1 MSQIMSGIARSS
13 LLVDLSISMYS
24 GRKQDTST
32 RDEVT
37 ASKGAKSKRAASVYK
52 SLFADCKELDDITK
66 FQARLRQQHYK
77 YTKPWLDSGVRM
89 LPATLLQQYQDVM
102 YDYEQEF
109 DALVSKF
116 LDKYDTLV
124 AAAAFQLGG
133 LFDRAEYPLRSEVRR
148 KFSFNLTYTPMP
160 TSGDFRLDI
169 ETETQA
175 ALAAEYEKSMQAMA
189 ERAARDSWDKLHVVL
204 SRLAKQLAPRG
215 EDGKPGKIYDSLL
228 GNAYELCELLRH
240 FNVTGDVALESMRK
254 QLMDIME
261 GVNTEALRKEVDTR
275 AVVHKKVQELLD
287 QHDWGI
293 DDDGRV
299 LDYDA
304 EGQLVIA
311 ANLEH
316 GMITHRYSVE
326 GDVFSLQ
333 SYAAAMVTTGR
344 GMVGEESDWLKRI
357 LDVAY
362 LGGHGLTIVSTPP
375 DFVLWFETDAKMD
388 LLRFIVEAEELN
400 SGV

>member
-1 MSQIMSGIARSS
+1 M
-13 LLVDLSISMYS
+13 
-24 GRKQDTST
+24 
-32 RDEVT
+32 
-37 ASKGAKSKRAASVYK
+37 
-52 SLFADCKELDDITK
+52 
-66 FQARLRQQHYK
+66 
-77 YTKPWLDSGVRM
+77 
-89 LPATLLQQYQDVM
+89 
-102 YDYEQEF
+102 
-109 DALVSKF
+109 
-116 LDKYDTLV
+116 
-124 AAAAFQLGG
+124 
-133 LFDRAEYPLRSEVRR
+133 
-148 KFSFNLTYTPMP
+148 
-160 TSGDFRLDI
+160 
-169 ETETQA
+169 
-175 ALAAEYEKSMQAMA
+175 
-189 ERAARDSWDKLHVVL
+189 
-204 SRLAKQLAPRG
+204 
-215 EDGKPGKIYDSLL
+215 
-228 GNAYELCELLRH
+228 
-240 FNVTGDVALESMRK
+240 
-254 QLMDIME
+254 
-261 GVNTEALRKEVDTR
+261 
-275 AVVHKKVQELLD
+275 KKVTKGLSALTRYNLQRD
-287 QHDWGI
+287 I
-293 DDDGRV
+293 DDGRV